1 MSERGP
7 VGFLSSDSFEVT
19 CGARRTE
26 TGGKIKARFIGA
38 RFTVMS
44 GIQTSSLTFTLDVY
58 RSATKSKKSEP
69 IDVE

>member
-1 MSERGP
+1 MGRDIP
-7 VGFLSSDSFEVT
+7 
-19 CGARRTE
+19 E
-26 TGGKIKARFIGA
+26 TGGKIKA

-44 GIQTSSLTFTLDVY
+44 GIQTSSLTFTLDEY

>member
-1 MSERGP
+1 MGRDVP
-7 VGFLSSDSFEVT
+7 
-19 CGARRTE
+19 E